1 MDINL
6 KNNSS
11 VPLYMQIYNQ
21 VKEQILYGKLK
32 CGDKLPSYREF
43 AKLYG
48 VSIVTVTKAY
58 DDLIKDQLI
67 TTSQT
72 GCFVSEKSSA
82 IATNYHMQQ
91 IEEKLNEIVLSAK
104 TVEVSIDEIH
114 AILNDLWNE
123 R

>member
-21 VKEQILYGKLK
+21 IKEQILYGKLK

-48 VSIVTVTKAY
+48 VSIVTIKKAY

-82 IATNYHMQQ
+82 IAINYHMQQ
-91 IEEKLNEIVLSAK
+91 IEKKLNEIVLSAK
-104 TVEVSIDEIH
+104 AVEVSIDEIH
-114 AILNDLWNE
+114 AILNELWLE
-123 R
+123 